1 MYPTGGRLAASMECL
16 QQLEHSTAHHPT
28 GAASWAHQ
36 APAGR
41 SALGP
46 LDSTARQGARPP
58 HVPTPA
64 RTAPAKKNKKQGPMA
79 RSHRGARKLG
89 WAALPPINGSW
100 PTRERQG
107 TAQVPRTARGKSIP
121 AAVRGWRRPTL
132 CSCQSPEL
140 PIFVPGCS
148 LARSHGLTARINVEI
163 IGHMG
168 QTENG

>member
-1 MYPTGGRLAASMECL
+1 MYPLAVGWRPAWSACSSW
-16 QQLEHSTAHHPT
+16 STAQHIT
-28 GAASWAHQ
+28 
-36 APAGR
+36 
-41 SALGP
+41 
-46 LDSTARQGARPP
+46 RQGLQAGLIRRAEVRWGPSIPLPAKVRAPRTSPP
-58 HVPTPA
+58 LPA
-64 RTAPAKKNKKQGPMA
+64 PHRQKKNKKQGPMA

-89 WAALPPINGSW
+89 WAALPPMDASW
-100 PTRERQG
+100 PTGERPG

-140 PIFVPGCS
+140 TIFAPACS